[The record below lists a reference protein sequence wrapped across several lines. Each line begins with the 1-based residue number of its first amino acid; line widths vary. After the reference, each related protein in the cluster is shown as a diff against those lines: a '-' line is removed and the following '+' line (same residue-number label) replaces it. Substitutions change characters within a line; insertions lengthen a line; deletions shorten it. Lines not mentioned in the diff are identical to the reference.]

1 MKRPQNHPPAGALVS
16 TLVFAAI
23 SVTMVSAVGMIM
35 VSHVSRSRAEAQYVG
50 ALYLAEQAL
59 SHELKWIEGDPFN
72 PNRAHQKHPEAGQ
85 PGPLEVQLPHGSFKV
100 AVTNLDGTGPWVAG
114 HPIRLEATGISRG
127 ISRTIEAKAYPDSV
141 IGSSL
146 AVDQFTIFARKSVTI
161 SGSGSKAVRA
171 VGTNGTYTATQ
182 GASAVDGAVL
192 FCGVNPSV
200 TGANVYRE
208 SGKRSFP
215 TVDDIVTEEFGSWAW
230 IKANNDNDKIK
241 RFKLSLG
248 VLNNTV
254 LAGFKKTSYTMTN
267 ATFHVTGELY
277 NMNTL
282 DKPKSQGGTRYAT
295 QNQGLYNKLVLIFP
309 PGDYYFEN
317 WGLTYDY
324 KAILVDNANGPVRI
338 WIGGNGS
345 SNDSWQSP
353 TFLTNP
359 NDPGS
364 FRVYYGKNK
373 TLTVSGTA
381 AMPGLFYG
389 VNNSANSAIV
399 ASGGTVITGAIFGER
414 VTISSGTKEKTTVG
428 YPAEVTLGL
437 TSDPGN
443 RFVMRGGWRE
453 IGSVGS
459 AFTDGTSY

>member
-1 MKRPQNHPPAGALVS
+1 M
-16 TLVFAAI
+16 
-23 SVTMVSAVGMIM
+23 
-35 VSHVSRSRAEAQYVG
+35 
-50 ALYLAEQAL
+50 
-59 SHELKWIEGDPFN
+59 
-72 PNRAHQKHPEAGQ
+72 
-85 PGPLEVQLPHGSFKV
+85 
-100 AVTNLDGTGPWVAG
+100 
-114 HPIRLEATGISRG
+114 
-127 ISRTIEAKAYPDSV
+127 
-141 IGSSL
+141 
-146 AVDQFTIFARKSVTI
+146 DQFTIFARKSVTI
-161 SGSGSKAVRA
+161 SGSGSKAVGV

-317 WGLTYDY
+317 WGLTYTTTRPSWWIMQMGQFGFGL
-324 KAILVDNANGPVRI
+324 AATVR
-338 WIGGNGS
+338 
-345 SNDSWQSP
+345 
-353 TFLTNP
+353 
-359 NDPGS
+359 
-364 FRVYYGKNK
+364 R
-373 TLTVSGTA
+373 
-381 AMPGLFYG
+381 
-389 VNNSANSAIV
+389 
-399 ASGGTVITGAIFGER
+399 
-414 VTISSGTKEKTTVG
+414 TIAGR
-428 YPAEVTLGL
+428 AR
-437 TSDPGN
+437 
-443 RFVMRGGWRE
+443 RF
-453 IGSVGS
+453 
-459 AFTDGTSY
+459 